1 MYFQTLDKI
10 IGHEE
15 IRANLQRSLVHNRP
29 AHAHLFFGPPGV
41 GKATMAMAFI
51 QALFCENRAHSVLSA
66 GCGRCNPCQKV
77 AQNNHSDLILVKV
90 AEGKTAIGIDQIRNL
105 AGFFSLTPM
114 ESSWKI
120 ALIDDASA
128 MNEAAANALLKTL
141 EEPPEQS
148 LLFLI
153 SRQPGKLLPTIR
165 SRCLKTRFSPLPMD
179 VLQRILGTVTSW
191 DNETIDSAVQI
202 GGGNVGQMMAFNHG
216 ELPELRAQF
225 LEKMSTLSSATLGQI
240 SALAEMWSQAEKFS
254 LVVMFVRRWFQ
265 EKIHASVL
273 WDTPPTTRET
283 WYKTIDWCE
292 QLFLQATKLNLNRR
306 LVLEAVFIRLARI
319 QGASC

>member
-1 MYFQTLDKI
+1 MFFPTLDQI

-15 IRANLQRSLVHNRP
+15 IRANLQRSLRYNQP
-29 AHAHLFFGPPGV
+29 GHAHLFFGPPGV
-41 GKATMAMAFI
+41 GKSTIALAFI
-51 QALFCENRAHSVLSA
+51 QALFCQNRAHAQLST
-66 GCGRCNPCQKV
+66 GCGQCNPCQKV
-77 AQNNHSDLILVKV
+77 AQNNHSDLVIVNI
-90 AEGKTAIGIDQIRNL
+90 AEGKTGIGIDQIRNL

-141 EEPPEQS
+141 EEPPEHS

-153 SRQPGKLLPTIR
+153 SHQPGKLLPTIR
-165 SRCLKTRFSPLPMD
+165 SRCLKTRFSPLPMA

-191 DNETIDSAVQI
+191 DSDTINVAMQI
-202 GGGNVGQMMAFNHG
+202 GGGNVGQIVALNHG
-216 ELPELRAQF
+216 TLPELRAQF
-225 LEKMSTLSSATLGQI
+225 LEKIASLSSATLGQI
-240 SALAEMWSQAEKFS
+240 STLAEMWSHPEKFF

-265 EKIHASVL
+265 EEVWASVL
-273 WDTPPTTRET
+273 WDAQPATRET
-283 WYKTIDWCE
+283 WYETMDWCE
-292 QLFLQATKLNLNRR
+292 QLFLQTTKVNLNRR
-306 LVLEAVFIRLARI
+306 LVLEAVLIRLARI